1 MTLIWKLYVPIRCS
15 LAGSLDEIAATW
27 YRGVASG
34 LPDLQ
39 RDTPSHRQWKQ
50 SCWIMEWRNI
60 TIRQLPLN
68 LTIDNLEHVAL
79 VAITLGYDPLTTVKE
94 SQSIW

>member
-1 MTLIWKLYVPIRCS
+1 MPLRC
-15 LAGSLDEIAATW
+15 SLDEIAAMW

-34 LPDLQ
+34 HPDLQ

-50 SCWIMEWRNI
+50 SCWMEEHHYSAV
-60 TIRQLPLN
+60 PLN
-68 LTIDNLEHVAL
+68 LTMDNLEHVAL
-79 VAITLGYDPLTTVKE
+79 VAITLAYDSLTTVKE